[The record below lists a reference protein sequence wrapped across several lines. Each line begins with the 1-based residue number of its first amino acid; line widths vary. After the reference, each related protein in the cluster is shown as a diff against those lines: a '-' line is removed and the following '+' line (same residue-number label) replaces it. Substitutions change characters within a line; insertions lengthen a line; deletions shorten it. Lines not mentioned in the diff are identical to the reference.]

1 MDTRTL
7 QDCTRP
13 LMLGYL
19 CRGLLVTD
27 GQMKELEQQMATFAQ
42 AEGFAMGFV
51 YVERSETSPAA
62 FGALME
68 SVNRYEVSAIV
79 VPSRLHLAVL
89 GSPLEMNDRFERAAG
104 VRVLLLES

>member
-1 MDTRTL
+1 
-7 QDCTRP
+7 
-13 LMLGYL
+13 MLGYL

-27 GQMKELEQQMATFAQ
+27 GQVDDLERQMAAFAH
-42 AEGFAMGFV
+42 AEGFTMGFV

-68 SVNRYEVSAIV
+68 SVDRYQVNAIV
-79 VPSRLHLAVL
+79 LPSRLHLAVL

-104 VRVLLLES
+104 VRVMVLESP